1 MKKIAVLLALML
13 VSFAAHCQTK
23 DELKAARKAQRA
35 EQRRIRDSIYYAQ
48 DSIWRAEQAA
58 YDENIAEER
67 AKKGSTALL
76 VYTSYDT
83 TKQALDVLVSS
94 LLANG
99 FTPASIDKEYNIIK
113 TEPKQVGSATYTTT
127 YTIYQHHEGKV
138 CVRATSIARGN
149 IIVGSGLFHSN
160 TEMIVPVEY
169 GGVKGSLTHT
179 AWIEMEAFLLSLP
192 HTNVEY
198 IKQ

>member
-1 MKKIAVLLALML
+1 MKKIAILLALLL
-13 VSFAAHCQTK
+13 VSFAGYSQTK
-23 DELKAARKAQRA
+23 EELKAARQA
-35 EQRRIRDSIYYAQ
+35 ERIEKRRIRDSIYYAQ
-48 DSIWRAEQAA
+48 DSIWRLEQAA
-58 YDENIAEER
+58 YDKNIAEEK

-76 VYTSYDT
+76 VYTTYDN
-83 TKQALDVLVSS
+83 TKQALDILVSS
-94 LLANG
+94 LLTNG

-113 TEPKQVGSATYTTT
+113 TEPKQIGSATYTTT
-127 YTIYQHHEGKV
+127 YTIYQHHERKV
-138 CVRATSIARGN
+138 CVRATSTARGSFS
-149 IIVGSGLFHSN
+149 ISSGMFRSN